1 MRFTSEER
9 RLIVLYCS
17 ASRLDTITALWEALP
32 DIEDNGELVSAWN
45 AIGKLGAISDSE
57 FAAFYE
63 GVLGN
68 AS

>member
-1 MRFTSEER
+1 MRFTTEER

-17 ASRLDTITALWEALP
+17 ASRSDTVSALWEALT
-32 DIEDNGELVSAWN
+32 DIEDNSELVSAWT

-57 FAAFYE
+57 LAAFYE